1 MEGRQLISREEMTAK
16 IRSAVHARRDP
27 NTVLIARTDAVAVT
41 GFDDACQ
48 RAAACRDA
56 GADVIFVEALQTPEQ
71 VQSAAAR
78 VGAPLMANM
87 VEQALPGH
95 SGPPFQHGLPH
106 RHLPG
111 GPLYAATKAVG
122 DLLRLLRETGD
133 LRPCMEREVGFPAFN
148 RMIGLEELRALEA
161 SFSPRG

>member
-1 MEGRQLISREEMTAK
+1 MEGRQLISREEVTAK
-16 IRSAVHARRDP
+16 IRAAVHARRDP
-27 NTVLIARTDAVAVT
+27 DTALIARTDAVAVT

-48 RAAACRDA
+48 RAAAYRDA

-87 VEQALPGH
+87 VEQA
-95 SGPPFQHGLPH
+95 
-106 RHLPG
+106 
-111 GPLYAATKAVG
+111 PLYAAAKAA
-122 DLLRLLRETGD
+122 GD
-133 LRPCMEREVGFPAFN
+133 LRPCMEREVDFPAFN
-148 RMIGLEELRALEA
+148 RMIGLEELRALGA